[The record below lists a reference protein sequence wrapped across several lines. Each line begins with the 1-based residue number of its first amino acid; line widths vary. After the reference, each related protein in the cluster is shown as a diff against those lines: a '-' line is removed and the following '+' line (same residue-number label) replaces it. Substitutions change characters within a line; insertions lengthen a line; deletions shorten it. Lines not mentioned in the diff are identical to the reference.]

1 MLCKEAKSLT
11 AVPLK
16 KKKNIWNLKEISFYL
31 GNITM
36 MSLILICYFV
46 CSKLQNYHVT
56 EIWSF
61 LSLLVIKHEVIHW
74 ETRNSSSSKAHE
86 CESSR
91 KNTDIFCYPTLQQQ
105 REIKHCIILDVFN
118 IKKPHKMQQFQSS
131 DQLPS
136 AQQISWDPFHK
147 VFTMVSVTLL
157 YFLRWRKKILE

>member
-1 MLCKEAKSLT
+1 MHALQRSKKLDCSSI
-11 AVPLK
+11 K
-16 KKKNIWNLKEISFYL
+16 KKKNYLKFKRNFLFL

-36 MSLILICYFV
+36 MSLILTCYFV
-46 CSKLQNYHVT
+46 RSKFQNYHVT
-56 EIWSF
+56 ETWSF
-61 LSLLVIKHEVIHW
+61 LSLLVIKHKVIHW
-74 ETRNSSSSKAHE
+74 ETQNSPKVHE
-86 CESSR
+86 HESSR
-91 KNTDIFCYPTLQQQ
+91 KNIDIFCYPTLQQQ

-157 YFLRWRKKILE
+157 YFLRWRKKNLK